1 MKQQSSCPVE
11 LRGELLKAESLR
23 DGQHVSQMIRCRGR
37 LTVKITALMNNCMP
51 ICMYILELSD
61 YVQCTDLMYLIF
73 KNITGCDYG
82 NHIALIT
89 KCNS

>member
-61 YVQCTDLMYLIF
+61 YVQWHRSNVSDI
-73 KNITGCDYG
+73 
-82 NHIALIT
+82 
-89 KCNS
+89 